1 MKYCSG
7 IQSSRGC
14 YRSDSGAP
22 LTAQLIQLQFF
33 MTINGLFV
41 KTDPRCR
48 RYGVAA
54 LAGFMAGIISAFVKW
69 GAEVPLPPRTFSG
82 GRDEFNPPY
91 LFLRDYL
98 GIDPTQT
105 VYTFSEHIINPVM
118 VTHIIFSLVF
128 AIGYC
133 VVAEI
138 FPKVTLWQGILAG
151 VMVTVVVHGI
161 FCPALNLT
169 PPLTQLPADEYVSE
183 ILGHIFWFWVIELM
197 RRDLRNRIT
206 HEPDAEVRLVR

>member
-1 MKYCSG
+1 M
-7 IQSSRGC
+7 
-14 YRSDSGAP
+14 A
-22 LTAQLIQLQFF
+22 
-33 MTINGLFV
+33 INGLFV
-41 KTDPRCR
+41 RTDPQRR
-48 RYGVAA
+48 RYGVA
-54 LAGFMAGIISAFVKW
+54 LLVGVLSGIISAFVKW

-91 LFLRDYL
+91 IFLRDYL

-138 FPKVTLWQGILAG
+138 FS
-151 VMVTVVVHGI
+151 
-161 FCPALNLT
+161 
-169 PPLTQLPADEYVSE
+169 ESE
-183 ILGHIFWFWVIELM
+183 IMAGDISRAYCDSGSPRYILPG
-197 RRDLRNRIT
+197 
-206 HEPDAEVRLVR
+206 AEFNAAAHSIAF

>member
-1 MKYCSG
+1 
-7 IQSSRGC
+7 
-14 YRSDSGAP
+14 
-22 LTAQLIQLQFF
+22 
-33 MTINGLFV
+33 
-41 KTDPRCR
+41 
-48 RYGVAA
+48 
-54 LAGFMAGIISAFVKW
+54 
-69 GAEVPLPPRTFSG
+69 
-82 GRDEFNPPY
+82 
-91 LFLRDYL
+91 
-98 GIDPTQT
+98 
-105 VYTFSEHIINPVM
+105 M

-151 VMVTVVVHGI
+151 MMVTVVVHGI

>member
-1 MKYCSG
+1 
-7 IQSSRGC
+7 
-14 YRSDSGAP
+14 
-22 LTAQLIQLQFF
+22 
-33 MTINGLFV
+33 MTISGLFV
-41 KTDPRCR
+41 RTDPQRR
-48 RYGVAA
+48 RYGVA
-54 LAGFMAGIISAFVKW
+54 LLVGVLSGIISAFVKW

-91 LFLRDYL
+91 IFLRDYL

-138 FPKVTLWQGILAG
+138 FPKVKLWQGVLAG
-151 VMVTVVVHGI
+151 LIVTVAVHGI

-169 PPLTQLPADEYVSE
+169 PPLSQLLLTNMPLKF
-183 ILGHIFWFWVIELM
+183 LGIFSGSG
-197 RRDLRNRIT
+197 
-206 HEPDAEVRLVR
+206 

>member
-1 MKYCSG
+1 MMANK
-7 IQSSRGC
+7 
-14 YRSDSGAP
+14 
-22 LTAQLIQLQFF
+22 
-33 MTINGLFV
+33 GLFV
-41 KTDPRCR
+41 RTDPRRR
-48 RYGVAA
+48 RYGVAVWV
-54 LAGFMAGIISAFVKW
+54 GFAAGIISAFVKW

-82 GRDEFNPPY
+82 GRNEFNPPY

-138 FPKVTLWQGILAG
+138 FPKVKIGQGIVAG
-151 VMVTVVVHGI
+151 LIITVAVHGI
-161 FCPALNLT
+161 SFPLLDLT
-169 PPLTQLPADEYVSE
+169 PSLSQIPFDEYVSE
-183 ILGHIFWFWVIELM
+183 IFGHIFWFWIIELM

-206 HEPDAEVRLVR
+206 HEPDPEVALP